1 MVRLIVFRQRA
12 RKDAGAVIRR
22 NNRITHDCNVI
33 ALHREVRVQ
42 RRLLEVRRAHDLRA
56 VTVQHCIQWFAVH
69 QLLIREIISH
79 ANAAGQHR
87 RRIRRRV
94 IDHCHLRDAIA
105 VFVPVFLLLRGN
117 HEKFSVF
124 VGAEVAHVLHI
135 RLADAAVRQAK
146 CVKVCHS
153 ALVVPCV
160 HQHQHSIARCRHRV
174 RKKGIAV
181 IFLLLDE
188 DFRVLHRC
196 NIGVHGLAVFAAD
209 GEDAAGQVIDAVH
222 LFAVSD
228 EHGEAM
234 RRVRQFRARES
245 VLFQVFQPFLQ
256 VFQLRI
262 ASRSVHIRRNK
273 RHFLLTGLPSVE
285 RIQARGV
292 ILHKNRRAV
301 IQRKQPRRGKAF
313 RAFLHRQRFIQ
324 HGFFFAQLLENRPI
338 LRRRAANQQA
348 CRQQHTRHF
357 SELHAP

>member
-22 NNRITHDCNVI
+22 NDRITHDCNVI
-33 ALHREVRVQ
+33 ALHREVRIQ

-56 VTVQHCIQWFAVH
+56 VTVQHCIQLFAVR

-79 ANAAGQHR
+79 ANVAGQHR
-87 RRIRRRV
+87 CRIRRRV

-117 HEKFSVF
+117 HEKFAVL
-124 VGAEVAHVLHI
+124 VGADVAYVLHI
-135 RLADAAVRQAK
+135 RLADASVRQAK
-146 CVKVCHS
+146 RVKVCHS

-160 HQHQHSIARCRHRV
+160 HQHQHGIARCRHRV
-174 RKKGIAV
+174 RNKGIAV

-209 GEDAAGQVIDAVH
+209 GEDAAGQVVDAVH
-222 LFAVSD
+222 LFAVRD

-301 IQRKQPRRGKAF
+301 LQRKQPRRGKAF
-313 RAFLHRQRFIQ
+313 RTFLHRQRFIR
-324 HGFFFAQLLENRPI
+324 HAFLFAQLLENRPI